1 MRPEEGLAPCSRR
14 RTHQVGLPRRTIPL
28 QTHDLAAAV
37 AKHPTNRAA
46 GAISGGEEGRYWL
59 IGDTSGASGCS

>member
-1 MRPEEGLAPCSRR
+1 MRPEEGLAPCTEGEPIKWACRDAR
-14 RTHQVGLPRRTIPL
+14 DPL

-46 GAISGGEEGRYWL
+46 GAISWQGARKVA
-59 IGDTSGASGCS
+59 IG